1 MDYVAFFAN
10 ELAYVGAVERLI
22 DIEVPPRAQ
31 WIRTLFAELNRIHSH
46 LIYLGTSASSWAR
59 SRSSSTACASATA
72 CSTSSRW

>member
-22 DIEVPPRAQ
+22 GIEVPPRAQ

-46 LIYLGTSASSWAR
+46 LIYLGTSGSSWAP
-59 SRSSSTACASATA
+59 SRCSSTACASATL
-72 CSTSSRW
+72 CSTCSRW